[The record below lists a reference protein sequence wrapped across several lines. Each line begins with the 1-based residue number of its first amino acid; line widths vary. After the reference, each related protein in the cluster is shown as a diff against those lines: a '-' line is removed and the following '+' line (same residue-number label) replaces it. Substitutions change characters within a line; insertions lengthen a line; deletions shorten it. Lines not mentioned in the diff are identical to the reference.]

1 MPDLLVPLYAAPES
15 FSCKGFRVR
24 RSLAHEGD
32 TIRKWIEANFSSGWA
47 AEVLPAVSRTP
58 STMIIALDESTGK
71 LAGFCVWDCTALG
84 FLGPVGVAEEYRGAG
99 VGRAVTIE
107 VLHCMREQGYGYGVI
122 GAAGPVD
129 FFQTVCKATVIQEST
144 PGIYPEP
151 IS

>member
-1 MPDLLVPLYAAPES
+1 MPDLLVPLYAVPER
-15 FSCKGFRVR
+15 FRCNGFRVR
-24 RSLAHEGD
+24 RSLAHEGQA
-32 TIRKWIEANFSSGWA
+32 IRKWIDINFSSGWA
-47 AEVLPAVSRTP
+47 AEILPAISRTP
-58 STMIIALDESTGK
+58 STMIIALDESSGK

-84 FLGPVGVAEEYRGAG
+84 FLGPVGVSEEYRGTG
-99 VGRAVTIE
+99 VGKAVTLE

-129 FFQTVCKATVIQEST
+129 FFQSVCKATVIQESS